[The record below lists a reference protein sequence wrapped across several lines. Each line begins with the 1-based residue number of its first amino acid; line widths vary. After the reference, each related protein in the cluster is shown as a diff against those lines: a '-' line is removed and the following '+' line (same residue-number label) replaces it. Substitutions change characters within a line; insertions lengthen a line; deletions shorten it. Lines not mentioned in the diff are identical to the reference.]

1 MLTSPDD
8 VTTPKQR
15 RKRKRSPIERLI
27 PWGPWLYRFWREIA
41 RWCYEESLHNPPV
54 VDAALEFPAHRVL
67 LQNYDAIRRETLK
80 IALCSRLPANHE
92 IMEQQRSLY
101 EFDRK
106 AWGMLPLR
114 GYGYNYPANQN
125 LIPTLK
131 SFLKR
136 HPDVVSAA
144 VSVFQPGK
152 ILRPHKGPF
161 KAVWRF
167 HLPL

>member
-1 MLTSPDD
+1 MVLRAE
-8 VTTPKQR
+8 Q
-15 RKRKRSPIERLI
+15 
-27 PWGPWLYRFWREIA
+27 
-41 RWCYEESLHNPPV
+41 SLHNPAV
-54 VDAALEFPAHRVL
+54 VDAALEFPAHREL
-67 LQNYDAIRRETLK
+67 LQNYDAIRRETLE
-80 IALCSRLPANHE
+80 IALSGRLPANHE
-92 IMEQQRSLY
+92 IMEQLHTLY

-167 HLPL
+167 HLSLYMDMLENNTTSCELMIDGMTYHLQGREGFL